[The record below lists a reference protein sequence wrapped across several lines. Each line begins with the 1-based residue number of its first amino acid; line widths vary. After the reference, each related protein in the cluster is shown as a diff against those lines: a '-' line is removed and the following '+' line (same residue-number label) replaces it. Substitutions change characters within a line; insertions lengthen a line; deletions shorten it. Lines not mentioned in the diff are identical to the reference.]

1 MSSNT
6 AWDSPALLLL
16 IAVITANLLVASA
29 HFWPDAPAGE
39 VPPVAT
45 PARPLPLDPV
55 VPPHVAK
62 RVALRQPTPVCR
74 AWGPFSA
81 LEEAETL
88 ARELALPSQD
98 FEVYHAEVD
107 APPDYLVTLRA
118 PGARGAVERV
128 LETLTEQG
136 IDSYILERGP
146 MDNVL
151 AAGVFSARERAEA
164 QSRRLSELGFDP
176 AVEALSRSRD
186 VYHLLARI
194 PAESRPEIAPLG
206 ACSEIAPLEQF
217 L

>member
-6 AWDSPALLLL
+6 AWDSPSFLLL
-16 IAVITANLLVASA
+16 IAVITANVLVAIA
-29 HFWPDAPAGE
+29 HFWPEAPASE
-39 VPPVAT
+39 APSVAT
-45 PARPLPLDPV
+45 PVSPLPLEPV
-55 VPPHVAK
+55 EPPPVAK
-62 RVALRQPTPVCR
+62 RVALREPTPVCR

-88 ARELALPSQD
+88 ARELDLPSRD
-98 FEVYHAEVD
+98 FEVFHAQAE

-128 LETLTEQG
+128 LETLSEQG

-164 QSRRLSELGFDP
+164 QSRRLEALGFEP
-176 AVEALSRSRD
+176 AVDALSRSRD

-194 PAESRPEIAPLG
+194 PAGSSPEIPPLG